1 MAKHNCAICGA
12 EIGLISAQK
21 LADGNYICR
30 KMCRKKLFKTFD
42 CVPASL
48 QDVTDHIAQIEYG
61 TKVWNQI
68 FVPLKKTK
76 VKEEKLRQVTGIQE
90 YQVYVSP
97 STGLIAFN
105 ENRYKFMFFGKTEYA
120 CVYRLADLVTYEYDS
135 ENTKNSE
142 GKEETRHYCWFGF
155 QNTSGMN
162 YFRVQLS
169 NSGTYPAIEKYFN
182 ELFGIQKTLRNSMN
196 NAKRQLNA
204 LKGAASIV
212 KGAVNGTID
221 ETQAAEAVDAVG
233 AYFEGDRTEWI
244 AKADA
249 ALAPY
254 NK

>member
-12 EIGLISAQK
+12 EIGVIAAQK

-30 KMCRKKLFKTFD
+30 KNCRKKLFKTFD

-48 QDVTDHIAQIEYG
+48 QDVTDHIAQIEWG

-120 CVYRLADLVTYEYDS
+120 CVYRVADLVTYEYES
-135 ENTKNSE
+135 ETKKNSE
-142 GKEETRHYCWFGF
+142 GKEETKHYCWFGF

-162 YFRVQLS
+162 NFRVQLS
-169 NSGTYPAIEKYFN
+169 NNGTYPAIEKYFN
-182 ELFGIQKTLRNSMN
+182 ELFGIQKTLRNSLN
-196 NAKRQLNA
+196 NARRQVNA
-204 LKGAASIV
+204 IKSAAGAIKAI
-212 KGAVNGTID
+212 KDGTID
-221 ETQAAEAVDAVG
+221 EEQAAATVQSIDAMVM
-233 AYFEGDRTEWI
+233 GDRTEWI
-244 AKADA
+244 AKAEA
-249 ALAPY
+249 ALA
-254 NK
+254 KVK

>member
-12 EIGLISAQK
+12 EVGLMSGQK

-30 KMCRKKLFKTFD
+30 KVCRKKTLKYFD
-42 CVPASL
+42 CIPATL
-48 QDVTDHIAQIEYG
+48 DDVTSHIAQVEKG
-61 TKVWNQI
+61 TKIWNELLL
-68 FVPLKKTK
+68 PLKKSK
-76 VKEEKLRQVTGIQE
+76 NKDEKLKQLGTGDL
-90 YQVYVSP
+90 YVSP
-97 STGLIAFN
+97 STGLIAFV

-135 ENTKNSE
+135 ETTKNSE

-182 ELFGIQKTLRNSMN
+182 ELFGIQKTVRNMFK
-196 NAKRQLNA
+196 NAKREINA
-204 LKGAASIV
+204 AKAV
-212 KGAVNGTID
+212 VGAVKAVKDGTID
-221 ETQAAEAVDAVG
+221 EAQVSDTFDALN
-233 AYFEGDRTEWI
+233 AIDLGDRTEWI

-249 ALAPY
+249 ALAQV
-254 NK
+254 K

>member
-1 MAKHNCAICGA
+1 MAKHNCALCGA

-30 KMCRKKLFKTFD
+30 KNCRKNLFKTFD
-42 CVPASL
+42 CIAASL
-48 QDVTDHIAQIEYG
+48 SDVTDHIAQIEWS

-76 VKEEKLRQVTGIQE
+76 VKEEKLRQVHGIRE
-90 YQVYVSP
+90 YLVYVSP

-120 CVYRLADLVTYEYDS
+120 CVYYLADLISYEYDS
-135 ENTKNSE
+135 DTIKTSE

-162 YFRVQLS
+162 YFRVTLS
-169 NSGTYPAIEKYFN
+169 SSHDYDSLVKYFN
-182 ELFGIQKTLRNSMN
+182 ELFGIQKTVRNMFN
-196 NAKRQLNA
+196 NAKREINA
-204 LKGAASIV
+204 AKAV
-212 KGAVNGTID
+212 VGAVKAVKDGTID
-221 ETQAAEAVDAVG
+221 EAQVSNTFEALNAMDL
-233 AYFEGDRTEWI
+233 GDRTEWI

-249 ALAPY
+249 ALASV
-254 NK
+254 K

>member
-1 MAKHNCAICGA
+1 MAKHNCVICGA

-30 KMCRKKLFKTFD
+30 KNCRSKLFKTFD
-42 CVPASL
+42 CVPATL
-48 QDVTDHIAQIEYG
+48 QEVKDHIAQIEWG

-90 YQVYVSP
+90 YIVYVSP

-135 ENTKNSE
+135 ETTKNSE
-142 GKEETRHYCWFGF
+142 GKEETKHYCWFGF
-155 QNTSGMN
+155 QNTSGMS

-169 NSGTYPAIEKYFN
+169 NNGTYPAIEKYFD
-182 ELFGIQKTLRNSMN
+182 ELFGIQKTVRNSFN
-196 NAKRQLNA
+196 NARRQVNA
-204 LKGAASIV
+204 IKSAASTI
-212 KGAVNGTID
+212 KAIKDGTID
-221 ETQAAEAVDAVG
+221 EAQVSDTFDALNAVDL
-233 AYFEGDRTEWI
+233 GDRTEWI

-249 ALAPY
+249 ALAQV
-254 NK
+254 K

>member
-30 KMCRKKLFKTFD
+30 KMCRKNLFKTFD

-76 VKEEKLRQVTGIQE
+76 VKEEKLRQIHGPKE
-90 YQVYVSP
+90 CLVYVSP

-120 CVYRLADLVTYEYDS
+120 CVYRVADLVTYEYES
-135 ENTKNSE
+135 ETKKNSE
-142 GKEETRHYCWFGF
+142 GKDETKHYCWFGF
-155 QNTSGMN
+155 QNTAGLS
-162 YFRVQLS
+162 YFRVEMASKHEYDSL
-169 NSGTYPAIEKYFN
+169 EKYFN
-182 ELFGIQKTLRNSMN
+182 ELFGIQKTVRNMFK
-196 NAKRQLNA
+196 NAKREINA
-204 LKGAASIV
+204 AKAV
-212 KGAVNGTID
+212 VGAVKAVKDGTID
-221 ETQAAEAVDAVG
+221 EAQVSDTFDALN
-233 AYFEGDRTEWI
+233 AIDLGDRTEWI

-249 ALAPY
+249 ALAQV
-254 NK
+254 K

>member
-30 KMCRKKLFKTFD
+30 KNCRKKLFKTFD
-42 CVPASL
+42 CIPASL
-48 QDVTDHIAQIEYG
+48 HDVTEHIAQIEWG

-90 YQVYVSP
+90 YEVYVSP

-135 ENTKNSE
+135 ETTKNSE
-142 GKEETRHYCWFGF
+142 GKEETKHYCWFGF
-155 QNTSGMN
+155 QNTTGMS

-169 NSGTYPAIEKYFN
+169 DNGTYPAIEKYFN
-182 ELFGIQKTLRNSMN
+182 ELFGIQKTVGNMFK
-196 NAKRQLNA
+196 NARRQLDA
-204 LKGAASIV
+204 V
-212 KGAVNGTID
+212 KAVAGTVKDIKAGTIN
-221 ETQAAEAVDAVG
+221 EAQVTSTMEALN
-233 AYFEGDRTEWI
+233 AMELGDRSEWI
-244 AKADA
+244 VKADA
-249 ALAPY
+249 ALSSV
-254 NK
+254 K

>member
-30 KMCRKKLFKTFD
+30 KNCRKKLFKTFD

-120 CVYRLADLVTYEYDS
+120 CVYRVADLVTYEYES
-135 ENTKNSE
+135 ETKKNSE
-142 GKEETRHYCWFGF
+142 GKDVVMQQMGKNGRYLG
-155 QNTSGMN
+155 
-162 YFRVQLS
+162 YV
-169 NSGTYPAIEKYFN
+169 
-182 ELFGIQKTLRNSMN
+182 TLN
-196 NAKRQLNA
+196 
-204 LKGAASIV
+204 
-212 KGAVNGTID
+212 
-221 ETQAAEAVDAVG
+221 
-233 AYFEGDRTEWI
+233 FE
-244 AKADA
+244 
-249 ALAPY
+249 
-254 NK
+254 

>member
-1 MAKHNCAICGA
+1 MAKHNCSICGA
-12 EIGLISAQK
+12 EIGLVSAQK

-30 KMCRKKLFKTFD
+30 KNCRKKLFKTFD

-48 QDVTDHIAQIEYG
+48 QNVTDHIAQIEWG

-76 VKEEKLRQVTGIQE
+76 EKEEKLRQVTGIQE
-90 YQVYVSP
+90 YIVYVSP

-135 ENTKNSE
+135 ETTKNSE
-142 GKEETRHYCWFGF
+142 GKEETKHYCWFGF
-155 QNTSGMN
+155 QNTSGMS

-169 NSGTYPAIEKYFN
+169 NSGTYPAIEKYFD
-182 ELFGIQKTLRNSMN
+182 ELFGIQKTLRNSFN
-196 NAKRQLNA
+196 NARRQVNA
-204 LKGAASIV
+204 IKSAASTI
-212 KGAVNGTID
+212 KAIKDGTI
-221 ETQAAEAVDAVG
+221 EESQAAATVDAIN
-233 AYFEGDRTEWI
+233 AMELGDRTEWI

-249 ALAPY
+249 ALA
-254 NK
+254 KVQ